1 MLEHR
6 IPTQGRY
13 WNEIKEKKRIKKKRK
28 KKKLWESH
36 KLIGRSLDATKTELL
51 GNRGISGSGERGIKG
66 K

>member
-1 MLEHR
+1 M
-6 IPTQGRY
+6 
-13 WNEIKEKKRIKKKRK
+13 KSKKRKELKKKRK